1 MRRSALLPL
10 ILACLLVAAV
20 AAAAASAG
28 KQHSG
33 HHGGHQ
39 QRRHILTGVND
50 TGQTKDF
57 RRYAR
62 KTASRPDLIQS
73 FIGWGTSGR
82 EQLGRWRELR
92 VGGVLSI
99 STAPCFDC
107 EEVITPAAIAKG
119 KDDAWILALAEKL
132 AHLKKRSYVR
142 LLPEMNGFNPYS
154 AYGGAGGKRTKSHST
169 AYFRAA
175 FKRFHI
181 LIHGGPKKHVAKRLR
196 AARLR
201 PLGVR
206 VSRQRLASPRV
217 GLIWCPQLVSAPD
230 IKGNRPAAYYPG
242 RRYVDWVGADFYN
255 NDFDRI
261 GNLTRFSKRYARKT
275 PMALGEWS
283 YGTASDNPQFVHEAM
298 GWVRKHAKMALF
310 YQGFGEGRVNPY
322 ELDDYPRSLV
332 ALRRDLN
339 GRLFR

>member
-1 MRRSALLPL
+1 MLRVALLPL
-10 ILACLLVAAV
+10 ILACLLAAPV
-20 AAAAASAG
+20 GAGVASAG
-28 KQHSG
+28 KPRPG
-33 HHGGHQ
+33 HHGDRQ
-39 QRRHILTGVND
+39 QRHILTGVND

-73 FIGWGTSGR
+73 FVAWGTNGR
-82 EQLGRWRELR
+82 EQLERWRELR

-99 STAPCFDC
+99 STAPCFGC

-119 KDDAWILALAEKL
+119 KDDGWILALAGKL

-169 AYFRAA
+169 AWFRAA

-181 LIHGGPKKHVAKRLR
+181 LIHGGPKRHVAKRLR

-206 VSRQRLASPRV
+206 VRKRRLPSPRV

-261 GNLTRFSKRYARKT
+261 GNLTRFSRRYARKT

-283 YGTASDNPQFVHEAM
+283 YGTASDDPRFVHAVT

-310 YQGFGEGRVNPY
+310 YQGFGEGRDNPY
-322 ELDDYPRSLV
+322 ELEDYPRSLV